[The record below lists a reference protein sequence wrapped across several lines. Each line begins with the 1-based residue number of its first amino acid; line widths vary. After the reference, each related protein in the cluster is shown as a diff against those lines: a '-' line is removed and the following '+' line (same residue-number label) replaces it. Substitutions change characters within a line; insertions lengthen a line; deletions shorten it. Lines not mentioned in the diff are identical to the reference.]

1 MTGGER
7 IAARPAARRSCRAAP
22 SRLPVSSARSSV
34 VCLRERCVIEFR
46 CSKCD
51 GVVRAPEAHAG
62 KKGRCPTCQ
71 EVVPIP
77 EKSER
82 LEPVEF
88 PCEKCGHGMKAPG
101 KFVGRQ
107 GKCAKCGHLM
117 TIPAESVPHG
127 GPLPVAKPVAKA
139 PSAAPSNIVQ
149 AKPVQATPVRPA
161 VAKPA
166 QPASPKPAQPAAAK
180 PSQGAVAPNPFAQ
193 PHAAAPGPAAQ
204 PHPFA
209 QPQPKPAAQPNA
221 FAQPQPAAK
230 PRPVVAASDPFADL
244 GNLGAPA
251 MAPMPMTPAMPAHG
265 AYAAPAHYGAPRP
278 SGGSADVPGIISMI
292 LGIVSILLMMGGCVL
307 SCIPIIGGLFNLL
320 AFLTS
325 AGGLITGFF
334 GKSGFRVAGIIM
346 NAIVLFILVML
357 MVIGIILVLTVGLS
371 EFNNQGMQP
380 DPWADSYESDFGDD
394 F

>member
-1 MTGGER
+1 M
-7 IAARPAARRSCRAAP
+7 
-22 SRLPVSSARSSV
+22 
-34 VCLRERCVIEFR
+34 IEFR

-51 GVVRAPEAHAG
+51 GVVRAPETHAG

-127 GPLPVAKPVAKA
+127 DPIPVAKPVAKPVAAPVVAQPA
-139 PSAAPSNIVQ
+139 PSQPS
-149 AKPVQATPVRPA
+149 

-166 QPASPKPAQPAAAK
+166 QAAASKPPQAPAAK
-180 PSQGAVAPNPFAQ
+180 PATP
-193 PHAAAPGPAAQ
+193 
-204 PHPFA
+204 
-209 QPQPKPAAQPNA
+209 PNA
-221 FAQPQPAAK
+221 FAQPQPQPASSAASAK
-230 PRPVVAASDPFADL
+230 PRAAAPLANDPFADL

-251 MAPMPMTPAMPAHG
+251 MAPMPIGHAMPAHA
-265 AYAAPAHYGAPRP
+265 AYVAPAPYGAAAHRP
-278 SGGSADVPGIISMI
+278 SGNSGDPAGVTSMI
-292 LGIVSILLMMGGCVL
+292 LGIVSLLMTLFGCVCL
-307 SCIPIIGGLFNLL
+307 CIPILSELGAIGGI
-320 AFLTS
+320 AVAM
-325 AGGLITGFF
+325 AGFITGFL
-334 GKSGFRVAGIIM
+334 GKTGFRVAGIIM
-346 NAIVLFILVML
+346 SSIAFVLGLLRIGLIVAQLSGALA
-357 MVIGIILVLTVGLS
+357 GVGGRGFDPS
-371 EFNNQGMQP
+371 QFEQ
-380 DPWADSYESDFGDD
+380 DPWEESYEYESDFGSD